1 MRMQN
6 GFTTKSASNIDLF
19 LAKHVTQKLNIN
31 SECIPDECF
40 TDRWE
45 IFLTTQLGLKYVSG
59 TSSYSGVI
67 LGHLSLLPSDE
78 IL

>member
-1 MRMQN
+1 MDVD
-6 GFTTKSASNIDLF
+6 AD
-19 LAKHVTQKLNIN
+19 AKWFYNQKRFIYIN